1 MKELQPLYELIDYEM
16 NAKARAA
23 GGMGAQEK
31 PGMQTNEP
39 FAMGT
44 PTHNKM
50 QPDLRHPVIQK
61 RSMVDDARAQGDDVI
76 SAHEK
81 VYGQTN
87 MGDITSKAGIS
98 STLGRVQDD
107 SFKTNIQLEP
117 EKGSIL
123 SKDFEAEKAADQ
135 VTPDDMHTPM
145 RGQVPD
151 DLQTPGEN
159 AAIASGMQQEELEI
173 PEEYDYNLD
182 VAYLQQYG
190 RA

>member
-1 MKELQPLYELIDYEM
+1 MKELQALYELIDYEM
-16 NAKARAA
+16 A
-23 GGMGAQEK
+23 AQEK
-31 PGMQTNEP
+31 PEIQDDDPAM
-39 FAMGT
+39 MGT
-44 PTHNKM
+44 PNEGPEGK
-50 QPDLRHPVIQK
+50 PDVRHPVIQK
-61 RSMVDDARAQGDDVI
+61 RDMVDAARAEGEDIV

-81 VYGQTN
+81 VYGDTN
-87 MGDITSKAGIS
+87 LGDIQSKAGIS

-182 VAYLQQYG
+182 VAYLQTYG